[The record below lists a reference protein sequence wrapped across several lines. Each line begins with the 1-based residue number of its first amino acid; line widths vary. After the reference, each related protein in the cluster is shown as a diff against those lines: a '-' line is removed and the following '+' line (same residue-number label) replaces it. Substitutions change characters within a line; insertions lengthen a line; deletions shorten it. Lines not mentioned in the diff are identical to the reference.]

1 MIRLC
6 QAKDVPFVRQLA
18 EECIVVNIMPT
29 RDATHDEVRQIV
41 RDSYANLE
49 HVLKVEKNLVILVEE
64 DDQTKE
70 LKGYISLDFSHI
82 EAATGERQVFIVDL
96 AVKPDKRGLFSTQRL
111 MNKAA
116 RLVKARGM
124 KYLVGV
130 VSINNS
136 RTLKLA
142 QHKSLGFEI
151 ERYQICK
158 RCD

>member
-6 QAKDVPFVRQLA
+6 KAADVPFVKALA
-18 EECIVVNIMPT
+18 EECIIVNIMPT
-29 RDATHDEVRQIV
+29 RDATHEEVRRVV
-41 RDSYANLE
+41 RESYANLE
-49 HVLKVEKNLVILVEE
+49 QVLKHERNLVILVEE
-64 DDQTKE
+64 NDKTKE
-70 LKGYISLDFSHI
+70 LTGYIILDFSHV

-96 AVKPDKRGLFSTQRL
+96 AVKPDKRGMFTTQRL

-136 RTLKLA
+136 RTLALA
-142 QHKSLGFEI
+142 QTKGLGFQI